1 MSNETSRMTGPA
13 RLAACLWIL
22 LAALCVTA
30 DRAEAAN
37 GDLLGV
43 SDTLDSANRELIDMA
58 EDSRDGTFW
67 VLGANGSSVE
77 NHLI

>member
-22 LAALCVTA
+22 LAALCVAA

-43 SDTLDSANRELIDMA
+43 SNTLTAPKATVSLQSGLLICIVVRN
-58 EDSRDGTFW
+58 STRR
-67 VLGANGSSVE
+67 NK
-77 NHLI
+77 